1 MAEIREFWKL
11 MEKLFVVEGLLR
23 EFTAL
28 KIVKAYAN
36 FLYSKKFIEQ
46 FKFSFRPIVVTSAY
60 HLINKFE
67 REGLIE
73 ATKKG
78 SNVSPTSKFKIKDK
92 NRLLDLKEEIE
103 KEIAKIHPNLISDL
117 RRYIDIVSNLSDKE
131 IEKDVDDK
139 YNKLVECTNSKP
151 SYVHPAIV
159 KHINKLITIE
169 RENLE
174 KLFDELKNI
183 KEGELRVGVD
193 SESRHEFISRTLKGW
208 LKSHQRSG
216 RVKMTDTLSSELKNG
231 ACEFVCNYRFLEF
244 LRNRDGKVRIFKK
257 DNKKY
262 IVAIGKSY
270 ARNWHPAWAEL
281 YVFVVNRLEDVVEE
295 ITKELESHLVL
306 VLAERFK
313 IPEDWKKDIFNLS
326 VNTWYK
332 KISEEDF
339 IGFFKEIGEFG
350 GEVYLAYSVQLEEWR
365 HKPMESTDARI
376 YLKQMITRLQ
386 NDFPLLD
393 TSFIRKNG
401 LHFDPDQYGSL
412 RDFLNTLCEKILE
425 LRSDRN
431 CEDFEIERPIS
442 LIQAIEKGCFDCE
455 SRSLLILYHLIKYGY
470 KYNVNKIKIIYVPLD
485 LLRGLLYEIEKTLED
500 RSIARD
506 KMAVLEYYK
515 SILNNDH
522 IVIIV
527 EWEENGKM
535 RKNS

>member
-1 MAEIREFWKL
+1 
-11 MEKLFVVEGLLR
+11 
-23 EFTAL
+23 
-28 KIVKAYAN
+28 
-36 FLYSKKFIEQ
+36 
-46 FKFSFRPIVVTSAY
+46 
-60 HLINKFE
+60 
-67 REGLIE
+67 
-73 ATKKG
+73 
-78 SNVSPTSKFKIKDK
+78 
-92 NRLLDLKEEIE
+92 
-103 KEIAKIHPNLISDL
+103 
-117 RRYIDIVSNLSDKE
+117 
-131 IEKDVDDK
+131 
-139 YNKLVECTNSKP
+139 
-151 SYVHPAIV
+151 
-159 KHINKLITIE
+159 
-169 RENLE
+169 
-174 KLFDELKNI
+174 
-183 KEGELRVGVD
+183 
-193 SESRHEFISRTLKGW
+193 
-208 LKSHQRSG
+208 
-216 RVKMTDTLSSELKNG
+216 MTDTLSSELKNG